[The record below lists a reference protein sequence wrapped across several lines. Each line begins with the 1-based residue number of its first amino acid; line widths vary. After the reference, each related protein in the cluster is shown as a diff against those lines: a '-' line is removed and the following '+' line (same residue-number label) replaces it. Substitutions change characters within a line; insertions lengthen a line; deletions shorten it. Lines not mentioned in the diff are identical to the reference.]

1 MSTVSDT
8 EHMKKSWTENL
19 NHVDKHAVFKPEVI
33 HNLNCSVQV
42 QMRPDDID
50 LDPPQRVTTDENLEE
65 IYSQKK
71 EGLMTELC
79 GPIEKGDL
87 RNSTLTFLCACIGAA
102 MLSLPSVFAL
112 FGILMGLLLSAL
124 FAYMNYETYYIID
137 QAIIQSGRRGYS
149 NICSYYFGKQKGKF
163 CAVGI
168 MSVMFMISVVYASI
182 SWNFLEKLLNDNG
195 IVDFPYADENKGEFQ
210 EYAGKT
216 IFVRLISMA
225 FIGLACFPLLMLRK
239 LSALKRIVEMII
251 IVIIYI
257 FIIAIIQTPK
267 YISHFKNK
275 DSYKIN
281 LFPPGLSFNLI
292 SGIGTISMSF
302 ACQPIYIY
310 IRGGMIHKSPQRT
323 SKVYTYGLIIEWVI
337 YSLFGLCGYL
347 SLGENNVPSIF
358 TQRISIYQHD
368 FFMAVARWSF
378 FPLIA
383 LHVLIPFI
391 TLRESIIQ
399 FWKIERTRAKVITL
413 TLILTVFVFMIPVVY
428 PNVLALMGIFGGLFS
443 GFFGN
448 VVFYLIGLRV
458 TKSGWRKAVYIALI
472 VFFIWSAFANTY
484 VSVVGTLFSGN

>member
-1 MSTVSDT
+1 MSTT
-8 EHMKKSWTENL
+8 EDLMKASWTETL
-19 NHVDKHAVFKPEVI
+19 NNANKYAAYRTEDI
-33 HNLNCSVQV
+33 HNVNCSVQV

-50 LDPPQRVTTDENLEE
+50 LDPPQRITSDIDIDK
-65 IYSQKK
+65 IYSQGKA
-71 EGLMTELC
+71 GTMTELC

-102 MLSLPSVFAL
+102 MLSLPSVFAS

-137 QAIIQSGRRGYS
+137 QAIIHSGRRGYS
-149 NICSYYFGKQKGKF
+149 NICSHYFGKQNGKF

-168 MSVMFMISVVYASI
+168 MSVLFMISVVYASI

-195 IVDFPYADENKGEFQ
+195 IVNLPYADENKGEFE
-210 EYAGKT
+210 EYNSKT
-216 IFVRLISMA
+216 LIVRLISMA
-225 FIGLACFPLLMLRK
+225 LIGLACFPLLLLRK
-239 LSALKRIVEMII
+239 LSALKRIVELI
-251 IVIIYI
+251 IVVIVYI
-257 FIIAIIQTPK
+257 FVITLLQTPK
-267 YISHFKNK
+267 YIGHFKNK
-275 DSYKIN
+275 DSYKIDF
-281 LFPPGLSFNLI
+281 LPPGLTFNLI

-310 IRGGMIHKSPQRT
+310 IRGGLIHKSPERT
-323 SKVYTYGLIIEWVI
+323 QKIYTYGLIIEWVI

-347 SLGENNVPSIF
+347 SLGANNVPSIF

-368 FFMAVARWSF
+368 LFMAVARWSF

-399 FWKIERTRAKVITL
+399 FFKIQRTQSKVIML
-413 TLILTVFVFMIPVVY
+413 TLGLATFVFMIPVVY

-458 TKSGWRKAVYIALI
+458 TKSSWKKAVYISLI

-484 VSVVGTLFSGN
+484 VSIVGASFGGH